1 MSATPGGKR
10 VAAVVIGCSAG
21 GVEALSA
28 LLPAFDATCGVP
40 VLVVVHLPRERPSRL
55 VDVFQNKC
63 QLAVGEADDKQPIV
77 AGHLYFAPPDYHL
90 LVDEGPRL
98 ALSVDELV
106 HFSRPAID
114 VLFESAADAY
124 GADLLAIVLSGANE
138 DGARGLAAVERAG
151 GLTLV
156 QEPASAVASAM
167 PKAALAAARSSRVL
181 NLAGIADLLRTL
193 RGGLCPASAL
203 EQRTPR

>member
-1 MSATPGGKR
+1 MNALHSGRR

-21 GVEALSA
+21 GIEALSA
-28 LLPAFDATCGVP
+28 LLPAFDPACGVA

-55 VDVFQNKC
+55 VEVFSGRC
-63 QLAVGEADDKQPIV
+63 QLAVSEAEDKQPI
-77 AGHLYFAPPDYHL
+77 APGNLYFAAPDYHL

-106 HFSRPAID
+106 HFSRPSVD

-124 GADLLAIVLSGANE
+124 GSELLAMVLSGANE

-156 QEPASAVASAM
+156 QAPETAVAPAM
-167 PKAALAAARSSRVL
+167 PGAALARARNSLALDLPRV
-181 NLAGIADLLRTL
+181 ADLLRTL
-193 RGGLCPASAL
+193 RDGLCPASAW
-203 EQRTPR
+203 EQRTSR

>member
-1 MSATPGGKR
+1 MSGESSDRR

-21 GVEALSA
+21 GIEALSA
-28 LLPAFDATCGVP
+28 LLPAFAPDCGVA

-55 VDVFQNKC
+55 VDVFEGKC
-63 QLAVGEADDKQPIV
+63 RLTVSEAEDKQPIQ
-77 AGHLYFAPPDYHL
+77 AGNLYFAPPDYHL

-106 HFSRPAID
+106 HFSRPAVD

-124 GADLLAIVLSGANE
+124 GVELLAVVLSGANQ

-156 QEPASAVASAM
+156 QRPETAVAAAM
-167 PKAALAAARSSRVL
+167 PSAALAATRHS
-181 NLAGIADLLRTL
+181 LALDLPGIADMLRTL
-193 RGGLCPASAL
+193 RGGLCAPSAF
-203 EQRTPR
+203 EQRTSR